1 MTDVVI
7 IGGGIAGIAA
17 CAQLAP
23 HLKVT
28 LLEAEPE
35 LCYHSSGRSAATFI
49 EDYGNRVTK
58 ELNKESLIFLT
69 SESQGFLKKRGLLL
83 IGKYGEETEFQTD
96 AADLGLSSI
105 SSDEAVQL
113 LPALNQEGFT
123 RQAYRP
129 DVYDIDTNKL
139 FEYYRKIALENGAE
153 IRKKTKLIN
162 AYLKN
167 NKWEIKSSN
176 GDLSASILINAAGAW
191 ADQVAECCG
200 VSKLNITPYRRSIA
214 RMQAP
219 NGVDV
224 QNWPMID
231 GVGETWYAKPD
242 AGNLIVSPADKQ
254 MVSAHDAWA
263 DDETLAAGI
272 QSFQD
277 VVNFPINRML
287 SNWAGLRS
295 FAPDGNLVI
304 GPDKNNPSF
313 FWFAGQGGYGFQTA
327 AAASQVLSDL
337 LLEENV
343 SVDSEILEALLPGRF

>member
-17 CAQLAP
+17 CAQIAP

-28 LLEAEPE
+28 LLEAESE

-58 ELNKESLIFLT
+58 QLNKESLTFLK

-83 IGKYGEETEFQTD
+83 IGKYGEEKEFQTD
-96 AADLGLSSI
+96 AEDLGLAHI
-105 SSDEAVQL
+105 SL
-113 LPALNQEGFT
+113 KQEVIT

-129 DVYDIDTNKL
+129 DVYDIDTDKL
-139 FEYYRKIALENGAE
+139 FEYYRKIALENGAQ
-153 IRKKTKLIN
+153 IRKKTKLIS
-162 AYLKN
+162 AYLQN
-167 NKWEIKSSN
+167 NKWKIKSSN

-191 ADQVAECCG
+191 ADQVAEFCG
-200 VSKLNITPYRRSIA
+200 VSKLNIIPYKRSIA

-219 NGVDV
+219 KGVDV
-224 QNWPMID
+224 QNWPMLD

-272 QSFQD
+272 QSFQG
-277 VVNFPINRML
+277 VVTFPINRML

-295 FAPDGNLVI
+295 FAQDGNLVI
-304 GPDKNNPSF
+304 GPDKNNSSF

-327 AAASQVLSDL
+327 AAASQLLSDL
-337 LLEENV
+337 LLEKNV